1 MGREWR
7 VGKKWKPRA
16 PSEEN
21 PIAKLY
27 IQNLIIQQIGI
38 DNHLAANQVLYV
50 DIRVGGIFETHHVR
64 VAGGQPWK

>member
-21 PIAKLY
+21 PISKLE
-27 IQNLIIQQIGI
+27 QEPHKPRNKSWTQEVK
-38 DNHLAANQVLYV
+38 DHLNGKFPCACKGLVYR
-50 DIRVGGIFETHHVR
+50 I
-64 VAGGQPWK
+64 KS